1 MENCIKLRGIIVF
14 DPKDVT
20 NKQKRQSSWK
30 KVSLIMLESNLDSN
44 TKGISEYYSWF
55 IKKRFGIILQKP
67 LRGAHVTL
75 VNDKV
80 IGNDSKWEKAKKK
93 WDKKEV
99 DIYLNVDPFLGIENR
114 RGNYEDWWL
123 TVPYEYRT
131 ELEQIR
137 KDIGLS
143 PKPRFGFHMTIGTAK
158 NFYPR
163 IEYAKNVMK
172 AKGMFKESSEY
183 ILKLAQNNLL
193 NI

>member
-80 IGNDSKWEKAKKK
+80 IGDDSKWEKAKKK
-93 WDKKEV
+93 WDKKEL
-99 DIYLNVDPFLGIENR
+99 DIFLNVDPFLGIENR
-114 RGNYEDWWL
+114 RSNYEDWWL
-123 TVPYEYRT
+123 TVPYEYRA
-131 ELEQIR
+131 ELEEIR
-137 KDIGLS
+137 EDIGLP
-143 PKPRFGFHMTIGTAK
+143 PKPHFGFHMTIGTAE

-163 IEYAKNVMK
+163 IEYSKNVMK

-183 ILKLAQNNLL
+183 ILKLAQNNFL